1 MPTRTPL
8 LGAVVL
14 ALIGVGFALMPA
26 AAQQIHRHGFA
37 GKQTVLTRGEANV
50 RADEKEH
57 DISTLSFHSQPSS
70 EHIQIATEAGTGDAA
85 FVYYYY
91 ETPLAPVS
99 PVLSASVWV
108 KASKPGTQLRARVVF
123 PKEPDPARPES
134 SLTMLIVGKSYEKTR
149 TWEKLTLEDVPALV
163 GKHLPAI
170 QAKIGRN
177 VNTTDAYIDRLV
189 INVYSGAGTVDVCI
203 DDLDIGPVK
212 PDTKPEGG
220 VPGVP
225 AKGAKGEPATIRTR
239 QVQQRGGQLLVEGKP
254 YFFRAIRY
262 TGTPLHVLRAAGFD
276 SLWLEH
282 DATPELIEE
291 AGREGWFVI
300 PSAPRHEFARASNT
314 GVAAFDGFRQKFGN
328 SDVLFWDLGGGL
340 TDEQQRGIYKTVE
353 EVRRGDKKRPIGGD
367 LWDGFG
373 AYSQYLD
380 IVGAHRWP
388 LFTSLEVT
396 RYREWLDQRR
406 ELTGGRPVFWT
417 WVQNHLPEWYAA
429 NIASRPVEKGA
440 NPELAFA
447 DPVGPHPEQVRQ
459 LAYLSVACGARGLG
473 FWSDRSL
480 ADTHQGRDRL
490 QGMALLN
497 TELDLISPVLLS
509 AGSISKRTLWL
520 DTSHPHVKA
529 ALIVGQKGTLLLPIW
544 MGPGDQ
550 YVPAQGA
557 VTGLRIVVPTIPEG
571 HDPWLITPAGP
582 ECLRHRTVRGPKGT
596 ELIIDEFDMVA
607 PIVFTDDQGANGIV
621 VWWQDHARRYGHL
634 AARWSIDLAAEEYEK
649 VRIVHTKLVGMGVNV
664 RGADRLFEET
674 QRYYLEANRHLKNEQ
689 YEKAYRD
696 ATRALRPMRIVMRDH
711 WRLATEGLDVP
722 TSSPYAVSFFSLPQH
737 WELAREVKASQPSPS
752 SLPFGNFEIASGLP
766 PEGLSI
772 DKLPGWSARTGSLQA
787 DHVVVAAG
795 LVSTEN
801 LDDPKVPRKNKPEP
815 RTLFNSSRPVSPADE
830 GYTDPAPE
838 LGKAALKLEVRS
850 QVQKDASGK
859 AVPTDHVLER
869 TFLAVD
875 SPAVRLAPGTLVRVS
890 CWIKVP
896 KPIVGDAA
904 GGVLFYDDAGGEPLS
919 VRVLNTP
926 NGTWKQYHLYRRVPP
941 SGQIAVTL
949 AITGL
954 GIAYYDDVRI
964 EPLMVGAAS
973 AKPARPIPT
982 IPTGNPR

>member
-1 MPTRTPL
+1 MPTRAPI
-8 LGAVVL
+8 LGATVL
-14 ALIGVGFALMPA
+14 ALIGVGFAFVPA
-26 AAQQIHRHGFA
+26 VAQQQIHRHGFA
-37 GKQTVLTRGEANV
+37 GKQTVLTRGDANI

-57 DISTLSFHSQPSS
+57 DISALSFKSQPSS

-85 FVYYYY
+85 FVHYFY
-91 ETPLAPVS
+91 ETPQAPIT

-108 KASKPGTQLRARVVF
+108 KATKPGTQLRARVVF

-134 SLTMLIVGKSYEKTR
+134 PLTMLIVGKSYEKTR
-149 TWEKLTLEDVPALV
+149 NWEKLTLEDVPGLV

-177 VNTTDAYIDRLV
+177 VNATDAYIDRLV
-189 INVYSGAGTVDVCI
+189 VNVYSGAGTVDVWI

-212 PDTKPEGG
+212 PEVKPG
-220 VPGVP
+220 PGVP
-225 AKGAKGEPATIRTR
+225 AVPTKGSKGEPATIRTR

-276 SLWLEH
+276 SLWLPH
-282 DATPELIEE
+282 DAAPELIEE

-300 PSAPRHEFARASNT
+300 PSAPRHEFANAGASN
-314 GVAAFDGFRQKFGN
+314 GLAAFDGFRQKFGN

-388 LFTSLEVT
+388 LFTSLELT
-396 RYREWLDQRR
+396 KYRDWLDQRR

-429 NIASRPVEKGA
+429 NLASRPVEKGA
-440 NPELAFA
+440 NPELAFN

-459 LAYLSVACGARGLG
+459 LAYLSVASGARGLG
-473 FWSDRSL
+473 FWSDRYL

-509 AGSISKRTLWL
+509 AGSIGERTVWL
-520 DTSHPHVKA
+520 DTNHPHVKA

-557 VTGLRIVVPTIPEG
+557 VTNLKVVVPTIPEG

-582 ECLRHRTVRGPKGT
+582 ESLRVYATRGPRGT
-596 ELIIDEFDMVA
+596 ELTIPEFDMVA
-607 PIVFTDDQGANGIV
+607 PIVFTDDVKMV
-621 VWWQDHARRYGHL
+621 VWWQDHSRRYGRL
-634 AARWSIDLAAEEYEK
+634 AAIWSLDLANAEYEK
-649 VRIVHTKLVGMGVNV
+649 VRIVHTKLAGMGVSI

-674 QRYYLEANRHLKNEQ
+674 QRYYTEAQKHFANNQ

-722 TSSPYAVSFFSLPQH
+722 TASPYAVSFFSLPQH
-737 WELAREVKASQPSPS
+737 WELAREVKSSQPGAST
-752 SLPFGNFEIASGLP
+752 LPYGNFEIAVSGGTGLP

-772 DKLPGWSARTGSLQA
+772 DKIPGWSARTGSLEV
-787 DHVVVAAG
+787 DRVVVAAG
-795 LVSTEN
+795 IVSTEK

-838 LGKAALKLEVRS
+838 LGSAALKLEVRS
-850 QVQKDASGK
+850 QPRKDAGGK
-859 AVPTDHVLER
+859 PVPTDHVLER

-875 SPAVRLAPGTLVRVS
+875 SPAVKFAPGTLVRVS

-896 KPIVGDAA
+896 KAIVGDAA

-919 VRVLNTP
+919 VRVLNTGSP
-926 NGTWKQYHLYRRVPP
+926 EGTWKPYHLYRRVPA
-941 SGQIAVTL
+941 SGQISVTL
-949 AITGL
+949 ALTGL
-954 GIAYYDDVRI
+954 GIAYFDDVRI
-964 EPLMVGAAS
+964 EPLLVGAAS
-973 AKPARPIPT
+973 AM
-982 IPTGNPR
+982 PR